1 MKPVFLALV
10 IAITVSCTNSSD
22 HKIMK
27 HPLDKSKARKI
38 VLDNQLKVFL
48 LSDPDFNISA
58 ASLSIRA
65 GSLDNPDSR
74 MGLAH
79 FIEHMFK
86 MGTKKYPDLDEFNTY
101 LSSNGGHYNAY
112 TARDHTNY
120 QFQIFPHAMEG
131 ALERF
136 SDRFVSPLFPEKY
149 VTKEVN
155 AVNSEHQKNIMNDYW
170 RLFRISSF
178 LSREGHPA
186 KKFQTGNLETLGDV
200 TRDEVISFFE
210 KHYSAN
216 QMALSVLSTQPLD
229 EMEGWVRKYFSLLP
243 NRELDKPIYP
253 SDVYERAKTFRLVTI
268 EPVKDIREMN
278 ISFSLT
284 DLRKDYKSK
293 PSLMLGYILG
303 NEGKGSLLSYLKDKG
318 WATSLSAGASSET
331 DSYGY
336 ATARIGLTPVGLENY
351 REIIKG
357 VLMYISLM
365 QKEGY
370 KTGSFDELKT
380 MAELEEIYSNKG
392 EGANRAVGYANETL
406 FYPLEDAGRVSYIYA
421 DNGSQAYQRLL
432 TQLTPDNM
440 MVFLMSKGLETNKKE
455 YFYQAPYAYDEDG
468 VFYQELLDISAH
480 SDLLMKSE
488 NPFIPKSAKVPDR
501 DLDDKAIPELIVDTK
516 GEKIYFGQDN
526 EFLRPKGVITYKIFF
541 SKEKMSP
548 AFMAKLKFYIACV
561 NESLNELAYPAKEAG
576 LNYNISDGYEGVF
589 ITISGY
595 RESSIVL
602 LKTMIN
608 HLITPDI
615 NEEQFSGIKDRI
627 IREYQNFHLS
637 DAWRIT
643 RDQTER
649 IFRNVYYSTDEL
661 YQNAAE
667 ITLKDISSFAGEI
680 YQQAFIEGLVYG
692 DYSKEEA
699 KESLQILK
707 QGLKNQAISKEAA
720 FQVKYLQQTE
730 SEKIQAVQ
738 KTKVNNSCFWR
749 EYYLGVDNPVNRAI
763 SLIISGAIDRPFFTE
778 MRTNQQLGYIVWS
791 GTQRREDAQ
800 YLFFIIQSGV
810 YPADELNKRANEY
823 INQLPDLVSGL
834 TPEMFEKY
842 RQAAIDVLEKKPK
855 SIFERAIKH
864 KDIVFEFD
872 ADFERDQKT
881 INALRGIE
889 QSTVVNVLEVAIGE
903 PSKKMVNSLGFAKDH
918 MNESKLQSNYDDIKS
933 WKKSRVYR

>member
-1 MKPVFLALV
+1 MKYIHTLLM
-10 IAITVSCTNSSD
+10 ICLIMGCTNMINKHLD
-22 HKIMK
+22 K
-27 HPLDKSKARKI
+27 HPLDKSEARKI
-38 VLDNQLKVFL
+38 VLDNQLKVYL
-48 LSDPDFNISA
+48 LSDPDFNMSA
-58 ASLSIRA
+58 ASLSVRA

-101 LSSNGGHYNAY
+101 LSSNGGNYNAY

-131 ALERF
+131 AMERF
-136 SDRFVSPLFPEKY
+136 SDRFVSPLFPEQY

-170 RLFRISSF
+170 RLFRIGTF

-200 TRDEVISFFE
+200 TRDEVVSFFK

-229 EMEGWVRKYFSLLP
+229 EIESWVRKYFSLLP
-243 NRELDKPIYP
+243 NRDLDKSIYP
-253 SDVYERAKTFRLVTI
+253 SDVYERAKTFRVVTI

-284 DLRKDYKSK
+284 GLRKDYKSK
-293 PSLMLGYILG
+293 PGRMLGYILG

-331 DSYGY
+331 DSYGN
-336 ATARIGLTPVGLENY
+336 ANVTIGLTLEGLENY
-351 REIIKG
+351 KEVTKG

-365 QKEGY
+365 RKEGY
-370 KTGSFDELKT
+370 KTGLYDEMRT

-392 EGANRAVGYANETL
+392 EGASRAVGYANEVL

-421 DNGSQAYQRLL
+421 PNGSLAYQRLIA
-432 TQLTPDNM
+432 QLTPDNM
-440 MVFLMSKGLETNKKE
+440 IVFLMAKGLETNQIE
-455 YFYQAPYAYDEDG
+455 YFYQAPYAYEENNN
-468 VFYQELLDISAH
+468 FYQELHDLSVH
-480 SDLLMKSE
+480 SDLLMKTE
-488 NPFIPKSAKVPDR
+488 NPFIPKLATVPDR

-516 GEKIYFGQDN
+516 GEKIYFGQDK
-526 EFLRPKGVITYKIFF
+526 EFLRPKGVMTYKIFF
-541 SKEKMSP
+541 PEKKMTP
-548 AFMAKLKFYIACV
+548 AFRAKLKFYIACV

-576 LNYNISDGYEGVF
+576 LNYAIADGYEGVY
-589 ITISGY
+589 ITISGF

-602 LKTMIN
+602 LKTVIS
-608 HLITPDI
+608 HLITPEV
-615 NEEQFSGIKDRI
+615 NEDQFSGIKDKI

-643 RDQTER
+643 RGQTER
-649 IFRNVYYSTDEL
+649 IFRNVYYGPDEL

-667 ITLKDISSFAGEI
+667 LTLKDISSFAVEI
-680 YQQAFIEGLVYG
+680 YQQVFIEGLVYG
-692 DYSKEEA
+692 DYSKKEA

-749 EYYLGVDNPVNRAI
+749 EYYLGVDDPVNRAT
-763 SLIISGAIDRPFFTE
+763 SLIIGQAIDRPFFTE

-800 YLFFIIQSGV
+800 YLFFTIQSGV

-823 INQLPDLVSGL
+823 INQLPDMVSGL

-842 RQAAIDVLEKKPK
+842 RQAAIDVLEKTPK
-855 SIFERAIKH
+855 SIFEHAMKH
-864 KDIVFEFD
+864 KDTVFEFD

-889 QSTVVNVLEVAIGE
+889 QSTAVNALEVAIGE
-903 PSKKMVNSLGFAKDH
+903 SSKKMVNSLGFAKDH
-918 MNESKLQSNYDDIKS
+918 MNESKLQSDYDDIKS